1 MSVNVCVLLYL
12 SPLGK
17 YLSASEIAGLT
28 DMSFLKAFD
37 IYSQLHFERIV
48 SIQPTPPPVLFI
60 LAFTSGRK
68 KNIFHLNSIS

>member
-48 SIQPTPPPVLFI
+48 SIQPTPPVLFI

-68 KNIFHLNSIS
+68 KKRISP

>member
-48 SIQPTPPPVLFI
+48 SIQPTPPRVIYFSI
-60 LAFTSGRK
+60 YQWK
-68 KNIFHLNSIS
+68 KKKHISP